1 MNVSG
6 LSYWKKSILRYRCFN
21 IHFGMLKQMEN
32 KAILDRRKTPTPI
45 LSRYTIVGRRSRLR
59 RKEDQEKGGYIDRY
73 GNGLFIWVLLLF
85 VLNIFDAAFTLIIL
99 DRGGYEVNPLIHWLI
114 GTSGDHF
121 ISWKFAILSGSIIIL
136 CLHSK
141 FRIVKPV
148 FYFSTVIYSVVV
160 LYQMILISSF

>member
-99 DRGGYEVNPLIHWLI
+99 DRGGHEVNPLIHWLI

-121 ISWKFAILSGSIIIL
+121 ISWKFAILSDSIIIL

-141 FRIVKPV
+141 FRMVKPV

>member
-1 MNVSG
+1 
-6 LSYWKKSILRYRCFN
+6 
-21 IHFGMLKQMEN
+21 MLKQMEN

-99 DRGGYEVNPLIHWLI
+99 DRGGHEVNPLIHWLI
-114 GTSGDHF
+114 GNSGDHF

-148 FYFSTVIYSVVV
+148 FYFSTVIYSLVV

>member
-1 MNVSG
+1 
-6 LSYWKKSILRYRCFN
+6 
-21 IHFGMLKQMEN
+21 MLKQMEN

-85 VLNIFDAAFTLIIL
+85 VLNIFDAALTLIIL
-99 DRGGYEVNPLIHWLI
+99 DRGGHEVNPLIHWLI

-148 FYFSTVIYSVVV
+148 FYFSTVIYSIVV